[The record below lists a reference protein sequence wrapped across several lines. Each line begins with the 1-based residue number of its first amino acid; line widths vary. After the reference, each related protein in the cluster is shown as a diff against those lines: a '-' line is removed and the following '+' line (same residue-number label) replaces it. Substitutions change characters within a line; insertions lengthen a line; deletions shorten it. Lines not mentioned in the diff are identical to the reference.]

1 MIDCKPD
8 RLGSTNRRLQFSGST
23 VRRDG
28 RLIGS
33 EELASAAASTAAAL
47 EPFRGRRVALLGQGA
62 DQILIA
68 LAAAEI
74 AQCQLL
80 LCRTA
85 ELAEDL
91 AREWSVAAL
100 LDSSMCI
107 RPTNFAD
114 AGPPEFS
121 VLIMSSGTTG
131 VPKLAQH
138 SVDSLLGRIRPPKAD
153 QPRQKWL
160 LTYHPSTYGGLQ
172 VLLSSLIIGAE
183 LITVSNPTVANL
195 CAASLKYQPSHI
207 SGTPTFWRAF
217 LLTLGPQASTLQLD
231 QITLG
236 GEIADAHILEAL
248 RETYSTASISHIYA
262 STEAGALFSVRDGLP
277 GFPAAWL
284 ETGVDGIELR
294 IRESVLQVRS
304 PRGMKR
310 YVARAAAPVLTEDG
324 WLMTGDLVEQ
334 VGDRVY
340 FSGRQDTMLNVGG
353 AKVRPEEV
361 EEVLFSFTEI
371 ADARVYGVRNP
382 ITGVVLA
389 ADIVANPGVD
399 VAGLKTTLVARQNET
414 PPGFF
419 AENLAFYEWKGAPRV
434 RSSITRSSWKG
445 VEELDSTGQKWISP
459 LLDESSSRL

>member
-1 MIDCKPD
+1 MIDFTPD
-8 RLGSTNRRLQFSGST
+8 KLNSTDLKLQFTGSTI
-23 VRRDG
+23 RRDG
-28 RLIGS
+28 RLITS
-33 EELASAAASTAAAL
+33 PELASAAASTAGAL
-47 EPFRGRRVALLGQGA
+47 APFRARRVALLAQGT
-62 DQILIA
+62 DQILIV

-74 AQCQLL
+74 AQCQVL
-80 LCRTA
+80 LCRTS

-91 AREWSVAAL
+91 VREWNIAAL

-107 RPTNFAD
+107 RPTKFAD
-114 AGPPEFS
+114 ASLPEFS

-138 SVDSLLGRIRPPKAD
+138 SIDSLLGRIRPPKAD

-172 VLLSSLIIGAE
+172 VLLSSLITGAE
-183 LITVSNPTVANL
+183 LVTTSNPTVASL
-195 CAASLKYQPSHI
+195 CEAALTYRPSHI
-207 SGTPTFWRAF
+207 SGTPTFWRSF
-217 LLTLGPQASTLQLD
+217 LLTLGPRASTLQLE

-236 GEIADAHILEAL
+236 GEIADAHILKAL
-248 RETYSTASISHIYA
+248 RETYPAASISHIYA
-262 STEAGALFSVRDGLP
+262 STEAGALFSVRDGLA

-284 ETGVDGIELR
+284 ETGIDGIGLR
-294 IRESVLQVRS
+294 IREGVLQVKS

-310 YVARAAAPVLTEDG
+310 YVVRAAVPVLTEDG

-361 EEVLFSFTEI
+361 EQVLFSLPEI

-389 ADIVANPGVD
+389 VDIVAQPGQD
-399 VAGLKTTLVARQNET
+399 LASLKVTLPANLRARLES
-414 PPGFF
+414 
-419 AENLAFYEWKGAPRV
+419 YKVPRIFNFV
-434 RSSITRSSWKG
+434 SSIAVSEAGKKKKLG
-445 VEELDSTGQKWISP
+445 
-459 LLDESSSRL
+459 